1 MMVSQI
7 PWLSDDSRVTVPVA
21 VQKVA
26 ARQPDAVFLYDRA
39 GEGQKTHTFG
49 DIASEMNRCAA
60 VLAAHG
66 LQPGEKVAML
76 IPNGS
81 FFLTSFLGIQRAGA
95 VAVPL
100 YASLNL
106 NTQHN
111 HFAQLVDLFGNAAVR
126 GLIVGRKLTE
136 SSQYKQVFDLPSLRF
151 VLSEDDFRGDPGP
164 PPDLKTDNDD
174 LALIQYTS
182 GTTATQRGVM
192 VRHRN
197 ILDQVQA
204 MEVAWKKA
212 SVDDCVVLW
221 LPMTHDMGLVAAA
234 SPLIHGVPLVLMS
247 PETFLFKP
255 LSWLHTISEFRGT
268 ITVAPN
274 FGYQRCVNFYASK
287 AKPEALEGLDLSS
300 LRIALSGAE
309 QVIPSTV
316 EKFCECFAPHGFRR
330 ESMYPGYGMAETT
343 LAVTWK
349 PLEEP
354 VRYDEV
360 DYLHLAEH
368 GRAVPA
374 EESAPGVK
382 SVTLVSV
389 SVGKPVPGM
398 EVRIV
403 DEAGETLPER
413 SAGEV
418 LARGRSVTAG
428 YFDQEELTAKTF
440 RDGWFYTGDLG
451 YLSDGH
457 LYITGRKKDLIIQ
470 RGRKYHPQTLEQ
482 VVTEMPELGSAAA
495 FGVTDEG
502 TGTERIVLVVESRTK
517 VDGDRRMIQEECR
530 RRIAERLG
538 VTVDEVALVPRKF
551 IPKST
556 SGKVRR
562 SATQHLY
569 LTQLRNG
576 GGQ

>member
-1 MMVSQI
+1 MTVPRTS
-7 PWLSDDSRVTVPVA
+7 WLSDDPRVTVPVA
-21 VQKVA
+21 VQEVA

-49 DIASEMNRCAA
+49 DIAGGMNRCAA

-66 LQPGEKVAML
+66 LQPGETVAML
-76 IPNGS
+76 IPNGA

-100 YASLNL
+100 YASLSL
-106 NTQHN
+106 NAQHN
-111 HFAQLVDLFGNAAVR
+111 HFAQLVDLIGKAAVR
-126 GLIVGRKLTE
+126 GLIVGSKLAE

-151 VLSEDDFRGDPGP
+151 VLSEDDFRDDPGP
-164 PPDLKTDNDD
+164 APEVRTDNNTP
-174 LALIQYTS
+174 ALIQYTS

-197 ILDQVQA
+197 ILDQVNA
-204 MEVAWKKA
+204 MEIAWGKSA
-212 SVDDCVVLW
+212 EDCVVLW
-221 LPMTHDMGLVAAA
+221 LPMTHDMGLVAASA
-234 SPLIHGVPLVLMS
+234 PLIYGVPLVLMS

-255 LSWLHTISEFRGT
+255 LLWLHHISEFRGT

-274 FGYQRCVNFYASK
+274 FGYQRCVNFYTSK
-287 AKPEALEGLDLSS
+287 ARPGALEGLDLSS
-300 LRIALSGAE
+300 LRMALSGAE
-309 QVIPSTV
+309 QVMPSTV
-316 EKFCECFAPHGFRR
+316 EKFCDCFAPHGFRR
-330 ESMYPGYGMAETT
+330 ESLHPGYGMAETT

-349 PLEEP
+349 PLDEP

-360 DYLHLAEH
+360 DYQHLAEH

-374 EESAPGVK
+374 EQSAAGVK
-382 SVTLVSV
+382 TITLT
-389 SVGKPVPGM
+389 SVGTPVPGM

-403 DEAGETLPER
+403 DEADQTLPER
-413 SAGEV
+413 SVGEV

-428 YFDQEELTAKTF
+428 YFSQEELTAKSF

-482 VVTEMPELGSAAA
+482 IVTEMPQLGFAAA

-502 TGTERIVLVVESRTK
+502 TGTERIVLVVESQAK
-517 VDGDRRMIQEECR
+517 ADGDRREIEEECR
-530 RRIAERLG
+530 RRIRERLG
-538 VTVDEVALVPRKF
+538 VAVDDVVLVARKF

-562 SATQHLY
+562 SATQQLY

-576 GGQ
+576 GHS

>member
-1 MMVSQI
+1 MTVPQTH
-7 PWLSDDSRVTVPVA
+7 WLSDDPRVTVPVA
-21 VQKVA
+21 VQEVA
-26 ARQPDAVFLYDRA
+26 ARQPDAVFLHDRA

-49 DIASEMNRCAA
+49 DIASGMNRCAA

-66 LQPGEKVAML
+66 LRPGETVAML
-76 IPNGS
+76 VPNGS

-100 YASLNL
+100 YASLSL

-111 HFAQLVDLFGNAAVR
+111 HFAQLIDLIGNAHVR
-126 GLIVGRKLTE
+126 GLIVSKKLTE

-164 PPDLKTDNDD
+164 APDLKTDNDS

-197 ILDQVQA
+197 ILDQVSA
-204 MEVAWKKA
+204 MEKVWGK
-212 SVDDCVVLW
+212 SVEDCVVLW
-221 LPMTHDMGLVAAA
+221 LPMTHDMGLVAASA
-234 SPLIHGVPLVLMS
+234 PLIHGIPLVLMS
-247 PETFLFKP
+247 PETFLLKP
-255 LSWLHTISEFRGT
+255 LSWLHNISEFRGT
-268 ITVAPN
+268 LTVAPN
-274 FGYQRCVNFYASK
+274 FGYQRCVNFYTSK
-287 AKPEALEGLDLSS
+287 ARPEALAGLDLSS

-309 QVIPSTV
+309 QVMPSTV

-330 ESMYPGYGMAETT
+330 EALYPGYGMAETT

-349 PLEEP
+349 PRDEP

-360 DYLHLAEH
+360 DYQHLAEH

-374 EESAPGVK
+374 EQSAAGVK
-382 SVTLVSV
+382 TITLA
-389 SVGKPVPGM
+389 SVGTPVPGM
-398 EVRIV
+398 EVRVV
-403 DEAGETLPER
+403 DEADETLPER
-413 SAGEV
+413 SVGEV

-428 YFDQEELTAKTF
+428 YFSQEELTAKSF

-451 YLSDGH
+451 YLSGGH

-482 VVTEMPELGSAAA
+482 VATEIPQLGFAAA

-502 TGTERIVLVVESRTK
+502 TGTERIVLVAESQTK
-517 VDGDRRMIQEECR
+517 VDGERREIEEECR
-530 RRIAERLG
+530 RRIWERLG
-538 VTVDEVALVPRKF
+538 VAVDEVVLVARKF

-562 SATQHLY
+562 AATQQLY
-569 LTQLRNG
+569 LTQRRNG
-576 GGQ
+576 DHS